1 MQLTIEERQAV
12 ENGQPMRCVEQ
23 ASRLECV
30 VLRADLFERVRY
42 LFDPDPSAPISE
54 MHPLLANFEPED
66 WKDLAEWKA
75 PSPAS

>member
-30 VLRADLFERVRY
+30 VLRADLFERMRY
-42 LFDPDPSAPISE
+42 LFESDPSAPVAE
-54 MHPLLANFEPED
+54 MYDLLAEFSRDD
-66 WKDLAEWKA
+66 WKDPSEWKA
-75 PSPAS
+75 PSPTS